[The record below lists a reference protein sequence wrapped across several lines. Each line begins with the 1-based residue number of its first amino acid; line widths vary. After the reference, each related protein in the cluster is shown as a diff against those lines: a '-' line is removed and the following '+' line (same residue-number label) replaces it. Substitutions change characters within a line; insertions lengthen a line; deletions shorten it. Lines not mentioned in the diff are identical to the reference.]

1 MCADASP
8 GLLARRV
15 WHTVAQQRETHM
27 TTIQLFRDARDTVV
41 FPAGQTIFV
50 EGQPGDCLYAVVEGD
65 VDITHDGKLI
75 RTVEAGSIFGEM
87 ALIERGPRSAT
98 AIARTACKLVPV
110 NERRFAF
117 LVQQTPFFALQV
129 MRIMSERLR
138 QQDPPTPA
146 AS

>member
-50 EGQPGDCLYAVVEGD
+50 EGQPGDCLYVVIEGD
-65 VDITHDGKLI
+65 VAITHNGKLI

-87 ALIERGPRSAT
+87 ALIEHGPRSAT

-110 NERRFAF
+110 NERRFTF
-117 LVQQTPFFALQV
+117 PVQQTPFFALQV